1 MTFDFIGFSLYSKLA
16 DVVFE
21 RKKKKNRRLL
31 CAAENSVT
39 VDWWWLETTTGAH
52 VYPSDRVSISPKRQP
67 LNDEINE
74 VIGRRMQNMT
84 QASERASSA
93 CMCMA
98 RCKKDISRTDDGADF
113 ITDDDDERSTAIK
126 RTARNAPLALADA
139 AATQKAAGRAGV
151 HRPLLSFSL
160 FPFSSSTNTRGVRRK
175 KCQRKFQHGH
185 LKQNKRETDDKH
197 CEPSH

>member
-1 MTFDFIGFSLYSKLA
+1 MSVGALGSVFHLSVAHRYHSYTYKNICSALINKKNKKRKTKSNEMTFDFIGFSLYSKLA

-21 RKKKKNRRLL
+21 RKKKNRRLL

-84 QASERASSA
+84 QASERASEQ
-93 CMCMA
+93 
-98 RCKKDISRTDDGADF
+98 RVY
-113 ITDDDDERSTAIK
+113 
-126 RTARNAPLALADA
+126 
-139 AATQKAAGRAGV
+139 V
-151 HRPLLSFSL
+151 HG
-160 FPFSSSTNTRGVRRK
+160 TV
-175 KCQRKFQHGH
+175 
-185 LKQNKRETDDKH
+185 
-197 CEPSH
+197 

>member
-21 RKKKKNRRLL
+21 RKKKKKNRRLL

-98 RCKKDISRTDDGADF
+98 RCKKDIYEAPQSKGPPGTRRSRWLMPPPLRRRPAVREF
-113 ITDDDDERSTAIK
+113 IGLFSLFLSSHFLPLPIQGGSD
-126 RTARNAPLALADA
+126 ARNAS
-139 AATQKAAGRAGV
+139 GN
-151 HRPLLSFSL
+151 S
-160 FPFSSSTNTRGVRRK
+160 NTD
-175 KCQRKFQHGH
+175 
-185 LKQNKRETDDKH
+185 T
-197 CEPSH
+197 